1 MNHLLLY
8 DCDDRLVI
16 VIVVCLMDW
25 LPRSGITEWDRLPR
39 SDIVMD
45 RVLRFGMLKDWI
57 WVPSEN
63 QWYNIIVYMENVNL
77 NIVRKDNIIDVVFH
91 GVVLWLWGLMLDC
104 SSILSRL
111 GVYIDERWYRGG
123 AVDIQRIVNVR
134 VRESCVVIVR
144 SGISVCVVVWGL
156 SMC

>member
-39 SDIVMD
+39 SDITEWDRLPRSDIVMD

-57 WVPSEN
+57 
-63 QWYNIIVYMENVNL
+63 
-77 NIVRKDNIIDVVFH
+77 
-91 GVVLWLWGLMLDC
+91 
-104 SSILSRL
+104 
-111 GVYIDERWYRGG
+111 
-123 AVDIQRIVNVR
+123 
-134 VRESCVVIVR
+134 
-144 SGISVCVVVWGL
+144 
-156 SMC
+156 